1 MSEQQGCT
9 EVNYSRNLMFH
20 GLGKEYFR
28 LCIVNLLLTIVT
40 LGIFAPWAFVRSK
53 KYLYSHAELSG
64 SLFSYN
70 ITGGSIFISWVFAGF
85 FLLSLYMSIYH
96 HASAPT
102 WCLVAVVILFLPWL
116 MMRSIRYQM
125 QSTMLNN
132 VRFNF
137 KCSGLKAW
145 WVVLG
150 CPALLFAML
159 YFICLIIMS
168 VVFIVISLN
177 LKNMMIIISICVMF
191 GFFWG
196 GLVQGITSALWL
208 RLLFNRLSFGKQK
221 FSAEISIRKCTKI
234 IFGGILVLLPFMVA
248 IVGLNLSWLMK
259 ALSTTMSGYVESP
272 YTLSELESISSMIQ
286 ISYYLYF
293 FGAVLCWSYIYV
305 TLRGYYFN
313 SVVLSEKI
321 AFRST
326 LTVKGFIIQLVINS
340 LLTICTLGFGYPWA
354 RVRYCRY
361 LASNTWVDG
370 DLDALDLQDHD
381 DKIATDIVSRISCG
395 LVPNISL

>member
-9 EVNYSRNLMFH
+9 EVNYSRSLMFH
-20 GLGKEYFR
+20 GLGREYFR
-28 LCIVNLLLTIVT
+28 LCIVNLLLIIVT
-40 LGIFAPWAFVRSK
+40 LGVFAPWAFVRSK
-53 KYLYSHAELSG
+53 QYLYNHTELSG
-64 SLFSYN
+64 SRFSYN
-70 ITGGSIFISWVFAGF
+70 ATGGSIFVSWVFLGV

-96 HASAPT
+96 HASALS
-102 WCLVAVVILFLPWL
+102 WCLVALIVLFLPWL

-150 CPALLFAML
+150 CPVLLFSAV
-159 YFICLIIMS
+159 YFICIIVMS
-168 VVFIVISLN
+168 IGFCAISFN
-177 LKNMMIIISICVMF
+177 VQNMMIVIAMSMMF
-191 GFFWG
+191 AVFGVG
-196 GLVQGITSALWL
+196 IAQGITSALWL
-208 RLLFNRLSFGKQK
+208 RLFFSRLSFGKQN
-221 FSAEISIRKCTKI
+221 FSAEISIRKCIKI
-234 IFGGILVLLPFMVA
+234 ILSGIVVLLPFLIAVA
-248 IVGLNLSWLMK
+248 GLNFSWLVK
-259 ALSTTMSGYVESP
+259 GVSATRSGYIGSP
-272 YTLSELESISSMIQ
+272 YTLSELETISSMVQ

-326 LTVKGFIIQLVINS
+326 LTVTGFIIQLVINS
-340 LLTICTLGFGYPWA
+340 LLTVCTLGLGYPWA

-361 LASNTWVDG
+361 LANNTWLDG

-395 LVPNISL
+395 IVPNISL